1 MKPTSS
7 RRTFFGTAAGAAALA
22 CLPRRTIAQDAYPTR
37 PVHVIVGFT
46 PGTAADITAR
56 VVANGAGAALG
67 QQIVIENK
75 PGAGSS
81 VAAEYV
87 ARAANDGYT
96 LFLPSA
102 SIVTHQVMNPDRA
115 FDLVRDFVPIALL
128 ASGAVVL
135 VVNPA
140 TNVHSVAELIALAKS
155 KPGEVLCGN
164 AGVGSMP
171 HFAAELFA
179 QRAGIKLLAV
189 PYPGSPQ
196 AITDLGAGRT
206 MMMFSPASTVIGQIA
221 SGKLRALAT
230 AAEKRA
236 PALPD
241 VPSMSEAGMP
251 DFDGSLW
258 FGLSAPAGTTQAAI
272 EKIAGAARNAVH
284 SPEAVETLRKQ
295 GFDPIGEG
303 PDAFGRFVR
312 SEVERWSEVAR
323 VAGMKS
329 WSRFR

>member
-1 MKPTSS
+1 MKLMLD
-7 RRTFFGTAAGAAALA
+7 RRRFFHLAAGAAALA
-22 CLPRRTIAQDAYPTR
+22 SLPRMATAQDAYPSR
-37 PVHVIVGFT
+37 AIHVVVGFT

-56 VVANGAGAALG
+56 VVGNGVGAILG

-81 VAAEYV
+81 VGAEY
-87 ARAANDGYT
+87 AAHAGKDGYT

-115 FDLVRDFVPIALL
+115 FDLVRDFAPIALL

-140 TNVHSVAELIALAKS
+140 INARSVAELIALAKS
-155 KPGEVLCGN
+155 KPSEVLCAN

-179 QRAGIKLLAV
+179 QRAGIKLLQV

-196 AITDLGAGRT
+196 AIIDLVAGRT

-221 SGKLRALAT
+221 ASKLKALAT
-230 AAEKRA
+230 AADRRA
-236 PALPD
+236 GALPE
-241 VPSMSEAGMP
+241 VPSMSEAGMG
-251 DFDGSLW
+251 DFDTSLW
-258 FGLSAPAGTTQAAI
+258 FGLSAPAGTPQAAI
-272 EKIAGAARNAVH
+272 EKIAAAAQEAMH
-284 SPEAVETLRKQ
+284 SPEAIATLQKQ
-295 GFDPIGEG
+295 GFDPIGDG
-303 PDAFGRFVR
+303 PDAFGRFIR
-312 SEVERWSEVAR
+312 SEVTRWSEVAS

-329 WSRFR
+329 

>member
-1 MKPTSS
+1 M
-7 RRTFFGTAAGAAALA
+7 
-22 CLPRRTIAQDAYPTR
+22 
-37 PVHVIVGFT
+37 
-46 PGTAADITAR
+46 
-56 VVANGAGAALG
+56 
-67 QQIVIENK
+67 
-75 PGAGSS
+75 
-81 VAAEYV
+81 
-87 ARAANDGYT
+87 
-96 LFLPSA
+96 
-102 SIVTHQVMNPDRA
+102 
-115 FDLVRDFVPIALL
+115 
-128 ASGAVVL
+128 
-135 VVNPA
+135 
-140 TNVHSVAELIALAKS
+140 LIALARS

-189 PYPGSPQ
+189 PYPVSPQ
-196 AITDLGAGRT
+196 AITDLVAGRT